1 VKADVMPKKA
11 LRSIMLSLL
20 FITLVGAG
28 TAFAAEMMAG
38 PTVGEGM
45 MVGLKAVGAGLSLL
59 GGTIGAGY
67 ALGATGAAGIAVISE
82 KPEEFGRVLLF
93 IGIAE
98 TPAIY
103 GIAIAI
109 VILFAI

>member
-1 VKADVMPKKA
+1 MKGGLITKKV
-11 LRSIMLSLL
+11 LKRMLLSFL
-20 FITLVGAG
+20 FITIVGASI
-28 TAFAAEMMAG
+28 AYAAETSAAGMA
-38 PTVGEGM
+38 T
-45 MVGLKAVGAGLSLL
+45 GLKAVGAGLALL
-59 GGTIGAGY
+59 GGTVGAGY
-67 ALGATGAAGIAVISE
+67 ALGVTGAAGIAVISE

-103 GIAIAI
+103 GIAMAI

>member
-1 VKADVMPKKA
+1 VVSLINKKVA
-11 LRSIMLSLL
+11 KRILLSMI
-20 FITLVGAG
+20 FVTLVTAG
-28 TAFAAEMMAG
+28 VALAAEPAAAMGMA
-38 PTVGEGM
+38 T
-45 MVGLKAVGAGLSLL
+45 GLKAVGAGLALL
-59 GGTIGAGY
+59 GGTVGAGY
-67 ALGATGAAGIAVISE
+67 ALGTTGAAGIAVISE

-103 GIAIAI
+103 GIAMAI

>member
-1 VKADVMPKKA
+1 MKAELMPKRA
-11 LRSIMLSLL
+11 IRSVLLSIL
-20 FITLVGAG
+20 FVTLVGAS
-28 TAFAAEMMAG
+28 AALAAEM
-38 PTVGEGM
+38 GETSLGTGM
-45 MVGLKAVGAGLSLL
+45 MTGLKAVGAGLALL

>member
-1 VKADVMPKKA
+1 VKGDLLPKKA
-11 LRSIMLSLL
+11 TRSILLSVL
-20 FITLVGAG
+20 FITAVSAITL
-28 TAFAAEMMAG
+28 AAEPAATASG
-38 PTVGEGM
+38 LAT
-45 MVGLKAVGAGLSLL
+45 GLKAVGAGLSLL
-59 GGTIGAGY
+59 GGTVGAGY

>member
-1 VKADVMPKKA
+1 VKGEIMPKKA
-11 LRSIMLSLL
+11 AKSVLLSIL
-20 FITLVGAG
+20 FITAVSAITL
-28 TAFAAEMMAG
+28 AAEQATS
-38 PTVGEGM
+38 PSASPIAI
-45 MVGLKAVGAGLSLL
+45 GLKAVGAGLSLL
-59 GGTIGAGY
+59 GGTVGAGY

>member
-1 VKADVMPKKA
+1 MVSLINKKVA
-11 LRSIMLSLL
+11 KRILLSMI
-20 FITLVGAG
+20 FVTLVTAG
-28 TAFAAEMMAG
+28 VALAAEPAAAMGMA
-38 PTVGEGM
+38 T
-45 MVGLKAVGAGLSLL
+45 GLKAVGAGLALL
-59 GGTIGAGY
+59 GGTVGAGY
-67 ALGATGAAGIAVISE
+67 ALGTTGAAGIAVISE

-103 GIAIAI
+103 GIAMAI

>member
-1 VKADVMPKKA
+1 MKGGLLTKKV
-11 LRSIMLSLL
+11 LKRILLSFL
-20 FITLVGAG
+20 FITIVGGSVAY
-28 TAFAAEMMAG
+28 AAEMAAPG
-38 PTVGEGM
+38 AST
-45 MVGLKAVGAGLSLL
+45 GLKAVGAGLALL
-59 GGTIGAGY
+59 GGTVGAGY
-67 ALGATGAAGIAVISE
+67 ALGVTGAAGIAVISE

-103 GIAIAI
+103 GIAMAI

>member
-1 VKADVMPKKA
+1 MKAELMPKKA
-11 LRSIMLSLL
+11 TRSILLSIL
-20 FITLVGAG
+20 FITAISAITL
-28 TAFAAEMMAG
+28 AAEPAAAANGMA
-38 PTVGEGM
+38 
-45 MVGLKAVGAGLSLL
+45 VGLKAVGAGLSLL
-59 GGTIGAGY
+59 GGTVGAGY

>member
-1 VKADVMPKKA
+1 VKGELLSKKV
-11 LRSIMLSLL
+11 LRSILLSVL
-20 FITLVGAG
+20 FITAVGAV
-28 TAFAAEMMAG
+28 AFAAEPMAAAS
-38 PTVGEGM
+38 GM
-45 MVGLKAVGAGLSLL
+45 ALGLKAVGAGLSLL
-59 GGTIGAGY
+59 GGTVGAGY

>member
-1 VKADVMPKKA
+1 VKANVASRKA
-11 LRSIMLSLL
+11 LRSILLSML
-20 FITLVGAG
+20 FVTLVGAG
-28 TAFAAEMMAG
+28 VAFAAEMAG
-38 PTVGEGM
+38 PGLGEGM

>member
-1 VKADVMPKKA
+1 MKGELLSKKVV
-11 LRSIMLSLL
+11 RSILLSVL
-20 FITLVGAG
+20 FVTLVGAA
-28 TAFAAEMMAG
+28 TALAAEMDTSLG
-38 PTVGEGM
+38 QGM
-45 MVGLKAVGAGLSLL
+45 MTGLKAVGAGLALL

>member
-1 VKADVMPKKA
+1 MKGSLITKKVA
-11 LRSIMLSLL
+11 RRLVLSMI
-20 FITLVGAG
+20 FITMV
-28 TAFAAEMMAG
+28 TAAVALAAEPAAAAGMA
-38 PTVGEGM
+38 T
-45 MVGLKAVGAGLSLL
+45 GLKAVGAGLALL
-59 GGTIGAGY
+59 GGTVGAGY
-67 ALGATGAAGIAVISE
+67 ALGTTGAAGIAVISE

-103 GIAIAI
+103 GIAMAI